1 MRGEGRGRER
11 GPGGEGLGGG
21 PADFVYSPIVP
32 RLLPQRLWLRRSILV
47 SFGVFLLAL
56 ATRGLPKIE
65 AQSSQPTEG
74 AQWIWKAIDRK
85 DHVPAAFYAIRDFD
99 LESPPAR
106 ARLLVTADEEYVLT
120 LNAKRIAA
128 GAYHPGARLD
138 IYRVGPLL
146 LPGGNRLVAELRS
159 GRGAGGFIASLE
171 DEVTGRQLVAT
182 DERWRIFPRHRLG
195 LVRGWLPIGGG
206 EPAHCWGYP
215 PVGTWGNPRPG
226 STGPLLARQP
236 QWPAESVRPLALAF
250 GAAEKG
256 RPPGSP
262 VLYDWGREVE
272 GRLTLDLPPA
282 REMQV
287 ALLFTGAEIPDPL
300 HDSPAA
306 SVLILPG
313 RHDWLDALPRRFRYA
328 VLVGLRRPAAAAVL
342 PAPARTVRK
351 EVMKV
356 FGLPGPPLRTPVE
369 DEVWSKL
376 QGVAGVAR
384 RKEL

>member
-1 MRGEGRGRER
+1 MGTYGRR
-11 GPGGEGLGGG
+11 LS
-21 PADFVYSPIVP
+21 FVYSPIVP
-32 RLLPQRLWLRRSILV
+32 RLLPQRLWLRRSLLV
-47 SFGVFLLAL
+47 SSAVFLLAL
-56 ATRGLPKIE
+56 ATRALPKMEAQAGLP
-65 AQSSQPTEG
+65 TRG

-99 LESPPAR
+99 LASPPAR

-120 LNAKRIAA
+120 LNGKRIAA
-128 GAYHPGARLD
+128 GAYQPGARLD
-138 IYRVGPLL
+138 VYQVEPLL

-171 DEVTGRQLVAT
+171 DEGTGRQLVAT

-195 LVRGWLPIGGG
+195 LVRGWLPIGSG
-206 EPAHCWGYP
+206 EPALCWGYP
-215 PVGTWGNPRPG
+215 PVGTWGTPRPG
-226 STGPLLARQP
+226 SQETLLARLP
-236 QWPAESVRPLALAF
+236 ILPAASVRPLTLAF
-250 GAAEKG
+250 GSAEKG

-282 REMQV
+282 KEMQI
-287 ALLFTGAEIPDPL
+287 ALLFVGAGIPDPL
-300 HDSPAA
+300 HASPTG
-306 SVLILPG
+306 SVLVLPG

-328 VLVGLRRPAAAAVL
+328 VLVGLAHPAAAAVL
-342 PAPARTVRK
+342 PAPARAVRK

-376 QGVAGVAR
+376 QRVAGVAR